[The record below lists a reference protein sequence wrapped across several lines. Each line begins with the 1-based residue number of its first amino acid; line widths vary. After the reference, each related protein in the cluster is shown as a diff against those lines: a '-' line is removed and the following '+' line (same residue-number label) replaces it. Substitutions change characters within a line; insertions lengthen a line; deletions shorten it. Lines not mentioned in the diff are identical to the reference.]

1 MLAENAQMGVKTALD
16 LAQQSGTITQVA
28 DPAQAQACV
37 LNGVIPPG
45 IAPRVQDGAG
55 VMGRR

>member
-1 MLAENAQMGVKTALD
+1 MGVKTALD